1 MAHTPPQPW
10 SVGYWGGQYGSPND
24 WCVND
29 ANGKSIALVDS
40 RQTAS
45 FIAAAP
51 DLLAALRKI
60 EQQADYGQMDVC
72 RDIAR
77 AAIAKAEGK

>member
-51 DLLAALRKI
+51 DLLAALKWVVTISKRKHD
-60 EQQADYGQMDVC
+60 AWDM
-72 RDIAR
+72 AR